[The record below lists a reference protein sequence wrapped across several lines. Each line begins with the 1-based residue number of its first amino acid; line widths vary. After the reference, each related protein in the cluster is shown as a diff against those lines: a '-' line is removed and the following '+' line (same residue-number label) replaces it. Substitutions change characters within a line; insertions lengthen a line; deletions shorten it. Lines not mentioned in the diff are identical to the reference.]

1 MTDRELARRLIP
13 QVEFEV
19 EEVSVVVLQ
28 EGPRRANLDQAELQR
43 ILNEHLQF
51 NVALVGQGKLLTAG
65 AILDPGAGP
74 RVTGLGFS
82 RLSLDE
88 LSRTIAE
95 DPSVRAEVESFRV
108 ARYMFPKG
116 SLTFASQEA
125 R

>member
-1 MTDRELARRLIP
+1 MTDRELSGRLIP

-19 EEVSVVVLQ
+19 EELSVVVLQ
-28 EGPRRANLDQAELQR
+28 EGPRRAALDQAELQR

-51 NVALVGQGKLLTAG
+51 NVALVGQAKLLTAG
-65 AILDPGAGP
+65 AISDRGSEP
-74 RVTGLGFS
+74 RLSGLGFS
-82 RLSLDE
+82 RLSVDE

-95 DPSVRAEVESFRV
+95 DPSVRAGVESYRV

-116 SLTFASQEA
+116 SLSIGSQEA